1 MTQICRIIS
10 TSTVRPLRENIE
22 HFARRIELTPF
33 DLQLLFADQ
42 IQKGLLFHKP
52 AETLSGHFVEH
63 LKDSLSLTLNLF
75 YPLAGRLSKVDNGD
89 DDTVSFFIDCNSAGA
104 TFLHAIADGVSVA
117 DVLEPV
123 DVPDDVVYS
132 FFPMNGA
139 LNCEGISKPLLA
151 VQVTELVDGVFIAC
165 TMNHTAVDG
174 KSFWHFFNTWS
185 EISRSHGGEKP
196 ALVQVPPVFGRE
208 NYLHGVIDLPIRI
221 PSSLVPSS
229 NANFVP
235 PRLQQRM
242 FHFGKDE
249 IARLKAKANA
259 EIGTNKIS
267 SLQAVLAHLW
277 ISITRNRLLNA
288 DEEVTYCILIGL
300 RPRMVPPLPEEY
312 LGNAVLLG
320 EVKSLAGK
328 LVEGGLGSAAREI
341 NKMIAST
348 AEEEVWK
355 FLEDWTKS
363 PRFKTLG
370 RFPSNMLVT
379 GSSPRFDVYGND
391 FGWGRPIA
399 VRSGP
404 GNKFDGKITV
414 FAGAEEGSIDFEAC
428 LSPQTLEA
436 MADDAEFIQFLS
448 GTNY

>member
-1 MTQICRIIS
+1 MTQICRILS
-10 TSTVRPLRENIE
+10 TSTVRPLPENE
-22 HFARRIELTPF
+22 HFAGRIELTPF
-33 DLQLLFADQ
+33 DLQLLFLDQ

-52 AETLSGHFVEH
+52 AETLYGNFVEH
-63 LKDSLSLTLNLF
+63 LKDSLSRTLDLF
-75 YPLAGRLSKVDNGD
+75 YPLAGRLSMVKNGD
-89 DDTVSFFIDCNSAGA
+89 DDTVSFFIDCNGAGA
-104 TFLHAIADGVSVA
+104 TFLYAVADGVSVA

-123 DVPDDVVYS
+123 NVPDDVVYS

-139 LNCEGISKPLLA
+139 LNYEGISKPLLA

-174 KSFWHFFNTWS
+174 TSFWHFFNTWS
-185 EISRSHGGEKP
+185 EISRSHGREKP
-196 ALVQVPPVFGRE
+196 ASVRVPAFFGRE

-221 PSSLVPSS
+221 PWSLVPSS

-242 FHFGKDE
+242 FHFGKDK

-259 EIGTNKIS
+259 EIGSNKIS
-267 SLQAVLAHLW
+267 SLQALLAHLW
-277 ISITRNRLLNA
+277 ISITRNRHVNA
-288 DEEVTYCILIGL
+288 AEEVSYALQIGL
-300 RPRMVPPLPEEY
+300 RHRMVPPLPEEY

-328 LVEGGLGSAAREI
+328 LVEGGLGSAAQEI

-348 AEEEVWK
+348 TDKEVRK
-355 FLEDWTKS
+355 FSEDWTKS
-363 PRFKTLG
+363 PRLFVRGL
-370 RFPSNMLVT
+370 PNNMLLT

-391 FGWGRPIA
+391 FCWGRPIA

-404 GNKFDGKITV
+404 GNKFDGKMTV

-436 MADDAEFIQFLS
+436 IAADLEFMQFLS
-448 GTNY
+448 ETNN

>member
-10 TSTVRPLRENIE
+10 TSTVRPLPENIE

-52 AETLSGHFVEH
+52 AETLSGRFVEH
-63 LKDSLSLTLNLF
+63 LKDSLSRTLNLF

-89 DDTVSFFIDCNSAGA
+89 DDTVYFFIDCNSAGA

-123 DVPDDVVYS
+123 NVPDDVVYS
-132 FFPMNGA
+132 FFPLNGA
-139 LNCEGISKPLLA
+139 LNYEGISKPLLA

-185 EISRSHGGEKP
+185 EISRRHGGEKP

-242 FHFGKDE
+242 FHFGKDK

-267 SLQAVLAHLW
+267 SLQALLAHLW
-277 ISITRNRLLNA
+277 ISITRNRHINA
-288 DEEVTYCILIGL
+288 AEEVSYCLLIGL

-312 LGNAVLLG
+312 LGNALLLG
-320 EVKSLAGK
+320 EVKFLAGN
-328 LVEGGLGSAAREI
+328 LVEGGLGSAA
-341 NKMIAST
+341 
-348 AEEEVWK
+348 
-355 FLEDWTKS
+355 
-363 PRFKTLG
+363 
-370 RFPSNMLVT
+370 
-379 GSSPRFDVYGND
+379 
-391 FGWGRPIA
+391 
-399 VRSGP
+399 
-404 GNKFDGKITV
+404 
-414 FAGAEEGSIDFEAC
+414 
-428 LSPQTLEA
+428 
-436 MADDAEFIQFLS
+436 
-448 GTNY
+448 